1 MLPHIQEN
9 QQEYPSNYIFVI
21 EELESAPS
29 YLIWDLNLDLQ
40 I

>member
-21 EELESAPS
+21 EELELVSVL
-29 YLIWDLNLDLQ
+29 YGT
-40 I
+40 